1 MRIIIVGCGRV
12 GSGLARLLAARGNS
26 ITVVDKD
33 PAAFERLGPGFRGK
47 TVVGI
52 GFDRDVLTKAGI
64 EHADG
69 LAAVTTSDEMNVVVA
84 RLAQREFRVPKVAAR
99 VYEPGKADIYRQLG
113 LQTISPVSLGIHQL
127 ADMLSYS
134 PMNVIA
140 NLGHGEVDLVEIE
153 ITPMLEKRK
162 IKDIMIPGEAHAV
175 AIYRDGRSSLP
186 SPDTILESGD
196 LVQIAVMSASSE
208 RLKRMLGLE

>member
-26 ITVVDKD
+26 ITVIDKD
-33 PAAFERLGPGFRGK
+33 PAAFERLGPGFGGK
-47 TVVGI
+47 TVTGI
-52 GFDRDVLTKAGI
+52 GFDREVLMEAGI
-64 EHADG
+64 EQADG
-69 LAAVTTSDEMNVVVA
+69 LAAVTTSDEMNVITA
-84 RLAQREFRVPKVAAR
+84 RLAQREFRVPRVAAR
-99 VYEPGKADIYRQLG
+99 VYEPGKAEIYRQLG

-153 ITPMLEKRK
+153 ISPPLVKRK
-162 IKDIMIPGEAHAV
+162 VKDIMIPGEAHAV
-175 AIYRDGRSSLP
+175 AIYRDGRSFLP
-186 SPDTILESGD
+186 SLDT
-196 LVQIAVMSASSE
+196 VMSASSE